1 MDSWSSEAHPFYPDD
16 AGIRHASSM
25 VKLELY
31 EPTSREINYAPPPSI
46 WGLRYHPDSLPVMDS
61 VLPPQGAVLLIRS

>member
-1 MDSWSSEAHPFYPDD
+1 
-16 AGIRHASSM
+16 M

-46 WGLRYHPDSLPVMDS
+46 WGLRYHPDSLLVMDS